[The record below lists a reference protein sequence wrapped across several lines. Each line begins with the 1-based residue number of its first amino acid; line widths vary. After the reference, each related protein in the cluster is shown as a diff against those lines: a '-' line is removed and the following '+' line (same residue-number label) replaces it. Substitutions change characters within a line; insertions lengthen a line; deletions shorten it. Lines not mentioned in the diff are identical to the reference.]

1 MIRWLL
7 ERLIPPLNR
16 AVSPSSMVR
25 PAEEQ
30 GEIDLQTRQLTLY
43 ETPTCPY
50 CSKVWRTIKR
60 LNLNIESRDISRH
73 SHWRSE
79 LKNEGGKIQ
88 VPCLRIAEGDGVVR
102 WMYES
107 TDIVG
112 YLTERFSRLPEK

>member
-7 ERLIPPLNR
+7 ERLIQTLNR
-16 AVSPSSMVR
+16 AISPRSLVR
-25 PAEEQ
+25 PSEEQ
-30 GEIDLQTRQLTLY
+30 REIDLQTRHLTLY

-50 CSKVWRTIKR
+50 CIKVWRTIKR
-60 LNLNIESRDISRH
+60 LNLTIESRDISRH
-73 SHWRSE
+73 AHWCSE

-88 VPCLRIAEGDGVVR
+88 VPCLRIAEGDGVAR

-112 YLTERFSRLPEK
+112 YLTQRFSRLPEK